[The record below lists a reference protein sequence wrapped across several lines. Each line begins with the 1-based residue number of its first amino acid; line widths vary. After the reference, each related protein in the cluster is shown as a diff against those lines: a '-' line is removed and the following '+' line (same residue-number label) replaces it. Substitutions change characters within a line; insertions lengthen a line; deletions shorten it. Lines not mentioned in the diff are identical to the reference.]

1 MKQLARILE
10 SGKALL
16 AKPRAKTMA
25 ATAAF
30 LALSFLFVYA
40 VIRLFGGFVA
50 RELKPEPSPD
60 APVAEESDVQSDAAP
75 NTPEPLA
82 EVFTVVTPEPEP
94 SESPAALETPEAL
107 PLPTAGPE
115 LTRLGKT
122 SFTDEN
128 MDFVLLGFAKDGG
141 LDVAVIVAIRNKS
154 CTMIFVPKNLLDSG
168 DRPLSRQKSA
178 KSALAALSTAM
189 PVDFSLYVS
198 LEMKGLK
205 DCINAAGGV
214 ELAGKRVDGTAAADY
229 IGAGDGAE
237 ELIRITRMQTL
248 LSAYVTE
255 IRSIGLIRIAAMKA
269 AASGCVD
276 GNLTTGQ
283 YLMLLNAARKIPSGN
298 YDYKILP
305 VNSVSIGGKRCYCA
319 DETLVNQMARQLYSF
334 D

>member
-50 RELKPEPSPD
+50 RELKPEPSPNVP
-60 APVAEESDVQSDAAP
+60 AGEESDVQSQAAP

-82 EVFTVVTPEPEP
+82 EVFTVVTPEP
-94 SESPAALETPEAL
+94 SQLESPKASETPAAS
-107 PLPTAGPE
+107 PSPTAGPE

-122 SFTDEN
+122 SFTDES

-141 LDVAVIVAIRNKS
+141 LDVAVIVAIRGES

-178 KSALAALSTAM
+178 KSALAALSTAV
-189 PVDFSLYVS
+189 PVDFSLFVS

-214 ELAGKRVDGTAAADY
+214 ELSGRRVDGTAAADY
-229 IGAGDGAE
+229 IGSGDGAE

-255 IRSIGLIRIAAMKA
+255 LRSIGLIRIAAMKA
-269 AASGCVD
+269 AAAGCVG
-276 GNLTTGQ
+276 GNLSTSQ
-283 YLMLLNAARKIPSGN
+283 YLMLLGAARKIPSGN
-298 YDYKILP
+298 YEYKILP
-305 VNSVSIGGKRCYCA
+305 VNSVSMNGKRCYCA
-319 DETLVNQMARQLYSF
+319 DETLVAQMARQLYSF
-334 D
+334 E

>member
-50 RELKPEPSPD
+50 RELKPEPSPG
-60 APVAEESDVQSDAAP
+60 APAGEERDVLSQAAP

-82 EVFTVVTPEPEP
+82 EVFTVVTPEPSP
-94 SESPAALETPEAL
+94 SASPKMSEA
-107 PLPTAGPE
+107 PAVSPPPTAGPE

-122 SFTDEN
+122 SFTDKS

-141 LDVAVIVAIRNKS
+141 LDVAVIVAIRGES

-178 KSALAALSTAM
+178 KSALAALSTAV
-189 PVDFSLYVS
+189 PVDFTLYVS

-205 DCINAAGGV
+205 DCVNAAGGV
-214 ELAGKRVDGTAAADY
+214 ELAGKRIDGAAASDY

-248 LSAYVTE
+248 LAAYVTE

-269 AASGCVD
+269 AASGCVG
-276 GNLTTGQ
+276 GNLSTSQ
-283 YLMLLNAARKIPSGN
+283 YFMLLGAARKISSGN
-298 YDYKILP
+298 YEYRILP
-305 VNSVSIGGKRCYCA
+305 VNSVSINGKRCYCA
-319 DETLVNQMARQLYSF
+319 DGALVAQMVQQLYSF